1 MRTDIPLCRK
11 RGRTAIRLS
20 EITYIFQLVAVGDP
34 QLVHIAFERWGT
46 SSCQANYFRK
56 FRAGRPFSYSPEK
69 GLNHNG
75 FVKICRHG
83 TRSEPAFANQI
94 R

>member
-11 RGRTAIRLS
+11 RVRTQIQLS
-20 EITYIFQLVAVGDP
+20 EIIHIFQPLADGDP
-34 QLVHIAFERWGT
+34 QLVHIEFELRGT

-56 FRAGRPFSYSPEK
+56 FQTAQPFSYSRQK

-75 FVKICRHG
+75 FVKISGSRMG
-83 TRSEPAFANQI
+83 PEPFISNQI
-94 R
+94 P